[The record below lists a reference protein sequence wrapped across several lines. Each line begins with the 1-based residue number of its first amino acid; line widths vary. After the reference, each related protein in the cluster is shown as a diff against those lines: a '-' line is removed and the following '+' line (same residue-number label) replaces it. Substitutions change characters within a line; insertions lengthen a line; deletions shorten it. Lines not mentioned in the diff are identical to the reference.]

1 MDTVDAL
8 RRAYERHKKRL
19 LTMAFA
25 LTGDQG
31 AAEDAVHDVFARLL
45 QNSSWPRRKSSLRRY
60 LVVCVRN
67 QALDWLRYRKRHR
80 TDPPDP
86 SEILSEVQDPAAA
99 AAREEEAN
107 AALDA
112 LGGLPHDLR
121 EVLVLKIWGELPFR
135 HIARLQ
141 GIGKSAAHERY
152 NRALAEVHKR
162 LTGARPK

>member
-1 MDTVDAL
+1 MDTLDAL
-8 RRAYERHKKRL
+8 RRAYERHKSRL
-19 LTMAFA
+19 FTTAFA

-31 AAEDAVHDVFARLL
+31 AAEDVVHDVFARLL
-45 QNSSWPRRKSSLRRY
+45 QNSSWPRRTSSLRRY

-80 TDPPDP
+80 TDPPNP
-86 SEILSEVQDPAAA
+86 SEIVSELDGPAAV

-107 AALDA
+107 AALHALDA
-112 LGGLPHDLR
+112 LPEDLR

-152 NRALAEVHKR
+152 NRALAEVQKR
-162 LTGARPK
+162 LTGAKPK